1 MRIVLFGNDTE
12 KNAAIRYRLV
22 RFARMLEGEGHECV
36 VCLPAS
42 VDEQERLWN
51 RGRPRKMLY
60 LLLVLARRLAQLR
73 HVAGAD
79 VVFFRGSVF
88 EYGPPLFERVIRL
101 LNRRLVYD
109 IDDAVW
115 EPPAYVSSPF
125 LGLVD
130 LDWIWKMCRMCAH
143 GIVGN
148 EYLKQHVEKHNP
160 NVTVIPTCVDMNIH
174 TAKTYSP
181 AVSGNPVVLGWT
193 GNHNNLGYF
202 EVIAET
208 LRELGKR
215 HNIVLSV
222 ASTKEFQLDGVRVI
236 NHQWQLAHEIDYLK
250 EADIGL
256 MPLTWSKRAIGKCA
270 FKAIQYMA
278 VGTPCVVSPV
288 GMNAEIIE
296 DGVTGF
302 LADSPE
308 EWRQKLE
315 RLILDPAL
323 RERMGRAARQ
333 VVLKRYSHDANY
345 PIFKGVMQRVAGLD
359 PSKQSCR

>member
-1 MRIVLFGNDTE
+1 MKVVLFGNDTE
-12 KNAAIRYRLV
+12 KNAAIRYRVV
-22 RFARMLEGEGHECV
+22 RFARMLEGDGHECV

-42 VDEQERLWN
+42 VEEQERLWN

-60 LLLVLARRLAQLR
+60 LLLVLARRLAQVR
-73 HVAGAD
+73 HVFGAD
-79 VVFFRGSVF
+79 AVFFRGPVF

-125 LGLVD
+125 LRFVD

-174 TAKTYSP
+174 TTKTYSP
-181 AVSGNPVVLGWT
+181 ATMDNPVVLGWT

-222 ASTKEFQLDGVRVI
+222 ASTREFQIEGVHVI
-236 NHQWQLAHEIDYLK
+236 NHQWELAHEIDYLK
-250 EADIGL
+250 EADVGL
-256 MPLTWSKRAIGKCA
+256 MPLTWSKRALGKCA
-270 FKAIQYMA
+270 FKALQYMA
-278 VGTPCVVSPV
+278 VGTPCVISPV

-302 LADSPE
+302 LAATPD
-308 EWRQKLE
+308 EWYHKLE
-315 RLILDPAL
+315 LLIANNGL

-333 VVLKRYSHDANY
+333 VVIERYSHDVCY
-345 PIFKGVMQRVAGLD
+345 PAFRDVMKRVARMD
-359 PSKQSCR
+359 PLK